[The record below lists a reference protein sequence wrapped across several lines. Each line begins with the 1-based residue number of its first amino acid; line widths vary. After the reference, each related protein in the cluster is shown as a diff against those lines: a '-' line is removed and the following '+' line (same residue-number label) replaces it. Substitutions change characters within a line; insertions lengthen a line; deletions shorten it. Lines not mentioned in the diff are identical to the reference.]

1 MFNIIEVK
9 DLIHEDRK
17 RLNALIACG
26 QLLEDQDNLDL
37 VENVMTHI
45 DTIRDIVED
54 QKRLEKVCKRCKE
67 ITEPALWLC
76 RNEANEVKDV
86 RGRKLFTFSKVGTT
100 AKITDIQGLF
110 ERMMQS
116 NIPPEKILE
125 GCSITPKA
133 AAEVLGLSEKAFEET
148 FAEFL
153 EFSERKPTMKAI

>member
-1 MFNIIEVK
+1 MELIELKELVK
-9 DLIHEDRK
+9 EDDK
-17 RLNALIACG
+17 RIKALIACG
-26 QLLEDQDNLDL
+26 QLLDDPDNLDL
-37 VENVMTHI
+37 IEDVVTHI
-45 DTIRDIVED
+45 DTLRDIVEE

-86 RGRKLFTFSKVGTT
+86 CGRKLFTFSKVGATT
-100 AKITDIQGLF
+100 KITDMQGLF

-133 AAEVLGLSEKAFEET
+133 AAEVLGLSEKAFEES
-148 FAEFL
+148 FAEFI
-153 EFSERKPTMKAI
+153 EFSERKPTMKAV